1 MGTESLQGPEG
12 PESPQVTSLADT
24 ATRPTAPE
32 LPKEANPESPASEMD
47 NLDTFLMD
55 FLLCPT
61 HVETTGNRS
70 DTKLILNDPDK
81 RGPIM
86 ILSKPTAPKWRG
98 YWRQRTEPPKP
109 RSTPPELSSLKRKA
123 TAQGRAIREA
133 KDLLEDLTRMLQSRE
148 PNTQRLYSI

>member
-12 PESPQVTSLADT
+12 SESPQVTSLADT

-61 HVETTGNRS
+61 RVETTGNRS

-81 RGPIM
+81 RRP

-109 RSTPPELSSLKRKA
+109 RCTPPELSNLQCKV
-123 TAQGRAIREA
+123 TAQGKAIRDA

-148 PNTQRLYSI
+148 SNTQRLYSI